1 MKLAQYTSSQGRK
14 FGLTV
19 GGAFAVIAAV
29 SWWRD
34 HHRAPIVFG
43 GIALILISASA
54 IAPLALETVERL
66 WMRLAHLISRVTTP
80 IFMGIVYFA
89 LLTPIG
95 FIRRTFGRNPLVHE
109 TDRGSYW
116 IARAPLD
123 DSRKR
128 SRMERQF

>member
-1 MKLAQYTSSQGRK
+1 MTSNYTASKGRK

-19 GGAFAVIAAV
+19 GTAFAILAAL
-29 SWWRD
+29 SFWRGR
-34 HHRAPIVFG
+34 HAVPLVLG
-43 GIALILISASA
+43 LAAIALVLSALA
-54 IAPLALETVERL
+54 APTALEPVERG
-66 WMRLAHLISRVTTP
+66 WMKLARAISRVTTP

>member
-1 MKLAQYTSSQGRK
+1 MTSNYTASKGRK

-19 GGAFAVIAAV
+19 GTAFAILAAL
-29 SWWRD
+29 SFWRGR
-34 HHRAPIVFG
+34 HAVPLVLG
-43 GIALILISASA
+43 LAAIALVLSALA
-54 IAPLALETVERL
+54 APTALEPVERG
-66 WMRLAHLISRVTTP
+66 WMKLARAISRVTTP

-95 FIRRTFGRNPLVHE
+95 IIRRTFGRNPLVHE